1 MIRRREGR
9 KGRRKGGR
17 KKGRREEGRRG
28 RRGRE
33 GARKE
38 KYMQVDKTFLEI
50 KCLT

>member
-28 RRGRE
+28 RE